1 MIENIFY
8 FFFIVIF
15 ISNIYF
21 INKYLKRKRRKRSRY
36 TNEKYNLN
44 SATSKANYHNIK
56 TAEDL
61 EKILNDNGSDK
72 EMKDLAKIELDD
84 LNKKKLSVEN
94 KLKTQLEKV
103 ENRLD
108 KIEVYISYIKNFT
121 IKTEIEEPA
130 TIIPDPSDVVKK
142 PLFFSNSIK
151 PISHKKSKL
160 FSEKEIDTELRNHLG
175 EILFLTPSE
184 YKDEYQK
191 AYRRL
196 YYKTKLKNK

>member
-56 TAEDL
+56 
-61 EKILNDNGSDK
+61 
-72 EMKDLAKIELDD
+72 
-84 LNKKKLSVEN
+84 SVEN

-108 KIEVYISYIKNFT
+108 KIEVDISYIKNFT